1 MSGSSESRDNT
12 GKPKAKVAKAQ
23 PMKQQQQQQHAV
35 QSDVKKGTLPPVPE
49 ITPAT
54 TRVHLTD
61 KYRLYNDT
69 DTDVTVVAVRGGY
82 AEPIRVIT
90 IGRESYSDVYEN
102 CDLGDFLIVRR
113 SNAGWIAAYEG
124 QGSGTY
130 VADWSGYPGPGI
142 TSISELK

>member
-1 MSGSSESRDNT
+1 MSGSSTSRDNT

-23 PMKQQQQQQHAV
+23 PMKQQQQHAV

-54 TRVHLTD
+54 TRVRLTD
-61 KYRLYNDT
+61 QYRLYNDT
-69 DTDVTVVAVRGGY
+69 GTDVTVVAVRGGY

-90 IGRESYSDVYEN
+90 IGLGSYSDVYQN

-113 SNAGWIAAYEG
+113 SNAGWITAYEG
-124 QGSGTY
+124 QDSGTY
-130 VADWSGYPGPGI
+130 VADWCGYPGPGEL
-142 TSISELK
+142 TNISELK